1 MIMQKKKEKKNSCLT
16 QGGVLIKMDQQYV
29 LTLEMLQGVVFFSAA
44 KECLIIVAS
53 PVLTTEHLCSH
64 VHFFKMHIQLT
75 VLGNTIYLKSFKQQH
90 SPLLKK
96 HYLAEFLKILICY

>member
-29 LTLEMLQGVVFFSAA
+29 LTLEMLKGVLFFSAA

-64 VHFFKMHIQLT
+64 VHFFKRHIQLMM
-75 VLGNTIYLKSFKQQH
+75 LGKTIHLKSSKQQH
-90 SPLLKK
+90 SPLLKN
-96 HYLAEFLKILICY
+96 HYVAEF

>member
-1 MIMQKKKEKKNSCLT
+1 MKPVIYDHAKEKRNKNSCLT

-29 LTLEMLQGVVFFSAA
+29 LTLEMLQVVVFFSAA

-64 VHFFKMHIQLT
+64 VHSCTLFQNAYT
-75 VLGNTIYLKSFKQQH
+75 VSNVRKYCT
-90 SPLLKK
+90 P
-96 HYLAEFLKILICY
+96 